1 MSMAQVGE
9 KLIAFELNN
18 EQYVIPV
25 NQVKSIEKVL
35 PITRVPN
42 ALPYVKGVVNLRG
55 VITPIIDFR
64 TRFNIEEKE
73 YTNTTRILI
82 TIFDDIEVGFIV
94 DAANDVIDILEEN
107 IEHPS
112 SVVGSVD
119 LEYIKGVINFNNS
132 LYVYLDLEQILK
144 KDEIQ
149 N

>member
-82 TIFDDIEVGFIV
+82 TIFDDIEAGFIV

>member
-1 MSMAQVGE
+1 MAQVGE

>member
-1 MSMAQVGE
+1 MAQVGE

-82 TIFDDIEVGFIV
+82 TIFDDIEAGFIV

>member
-1 MSMAQVGE
+1 MSNAQVGE

-82 TIFDDIEVGFIV
+82 TILDDIEVGFIV

-119 LEYIKGVINFNNS
+119 LEYIKGVINLNNS
-132 LYVYLDLEQILK
+132 LYVYLDLEQILM
-144 KDEIQ
+144 KDEIL

>member
-1 MSMAQVGE
+1 M
-9 KLIAFELNN
+9 
-18 EQYVIPV
+18 
-25 NQVKSIEKVL
+25 KSIETVL

-82 TIFDDIEVGFIV
+82 TILDDIEVGFIV

-107 IEHPS
+107 IENNEGIES
-112 SVVGSVD
+112 LLNQAILSASYSNNIIAAEILIEKGCNLSAYD
-119 LEYIKGVINFNNS
+119 KRSNSIKKMTLHF
-132 LYVYLDLEQILK
+132 
-144 KDEIQ
+144 
-149 N
+149 